1 MKYFYLFVCL
11 LFTVSSFSQDNL
23 KTINKVTEDTAEVSF
38 SIIEKVPVYSGC
50 DENMG
55 NQALKQCMGSQ
66 IATFI
71 GKNFNKKLVKTLN
84 LPAGKHRISVQF
96 KVDKEGNIVGV
107 RARAPHPVLEKE
119 AIRVVRL
126 IPKMD
131 KPGIQKG
138 KPVIV
143 PYGFP
148 ISFTVEAPKP
158 LSKKE
163 LRKLKKKN
171 KS

>member
-1 MKYFYLFVCL
+1 MKYLSLLACL
-11 LFTVSSFSQDNL
+11 LFTVLSFSQEEQIAD
-23 KTINKVTEDTAEVSF
+23 KEDTVPFAV
-38 SIIEKVPVYSGC
+38 IENVPVYSGC

-55 NQALKQCMGSQ
+55 NQALKQCMSSQ
-66 IATFI
+66 IATFVN
-71 GKNFNKKLVKTLN
+71 KNFNTKLVESLN

-96 KVDKEGNIVGV
+96 KVNKEGEIVGV
-107 RARAPHPVLEKE
+107 RARAPHPELEKE
-119 AIRVVRL
+119 AIRVVNL

-131 KPGIQKG
+131 RPGIQDG

-148 ISFTVEAPKP
+148 ISFMVEDAKP

-163 LRKLKKKN
+163 KRRLKKKN
-171 KS
+171 RS